1 MAINPFRAVKN
12 RLTAAIDWRAREAAR
27 VDEAMV
33 RQLGAALTGQGVEF
47 TKRIDELERRITDL
61 ESRMGNTEGNRSTR

>member
-1 MAINPFRAVKN
+1 MARNPIRTLKN

-33 RQLGAALTGQGVEF
+33 HNLGAALADQSVEF
-47 TKRIDELERRITDL
+47 TKRIADL
-61 ESRMGNTEGNRSTR
+61 ESRVSRLERGDGSA